1 MKSCCMSFTILK
13 CNLPLALLK
22 TLALDLVHMVLWRPY
37 ITRCCMQQLYFAYF
51 MILSSHL
58 CWGMMNQFLVSTSTT
73 TWSSTRGCWTAP
85 CFTGR
90 TTTLSPEFLLTFT
103 HFTNR
108 FIVLKALKKYPFVY
122 VIGSVVWSITWTTQ
136 YMEDHIQ
143 RF

>member
-1 MKSCCMSFTILK
+1 MSFTILK

-22 TLALDLVHMVLWRPY
+22 TLALDLVYTVDAG
-37 ITRCCMQQLYFAYF
+37 TSTNRCCMQQLYFAYF

-73 TWSSTRGCWTAP
+73 TWSSTRGSVEPRPASP
-85 CFTGR
+85 AAQR
-90 TTTLSPEFLLTFT
+90 HLSPEFLLTFT

-136 YMEDHIQ
+136 YMEDHNQ